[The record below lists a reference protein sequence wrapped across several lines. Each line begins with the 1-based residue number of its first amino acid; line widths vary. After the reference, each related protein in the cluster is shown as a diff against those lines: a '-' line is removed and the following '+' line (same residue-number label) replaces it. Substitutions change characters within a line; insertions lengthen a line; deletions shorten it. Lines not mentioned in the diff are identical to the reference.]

1 MGMSTHVTGFVS
13 PENENYK
20 KHSKVLIA
28 CIEAGISELPKE
40 TAEYFGSKYPEK
52 YLLEEKL
59 EVKIPTSEWG
69 NEYSFGFE
77 IIVSEIPDGVHK
89 IRFANSWQYYH

>member
-1 MGMSTHVTGFVS
+1 MGMSTHVTGFIS

-28 CIEAGISELPKE
+28 CIEAGISKLPKE

-59 EVKIPTSEWG
+59 EVKIPTSKWS
-69 NEYSFGFE
+69 NEYSSGFE

-89 IRFANSWQYYH
+89 IRFANSW

>member
-1 MGMSTHVTGFVS
+1 MGMSTRITGFVS
-13 PENENYK
+13 PVNENYK

-28 CIEAGISELPKE
+28 CIEAGIRELPKE
-40 TAEYFGSKYPEK
+40 TAEYFGSKYPEQ

-59 EVKIPTSEWG
+59 EIKIPKH
-69 NEYSFGFE
+69 EYREDMVEGFE

-89 IRFANSWQYYH
+89 IRFVNSW

>member
-1 MGMSTHVTGFVS
+1 MGMSTHIIGFVS

-20 KHSKVLIA
+20 KHAKVVIA
-28 CIEAGISELPKE
+28 CIEAGIKELPQE
-40 TAEYFGSKYPEK
+40 TAEYFGSRYPGR

-59 EVKIPTSEWG
+59 EINIPKH
-69 NEYSFGFE
+69 EYFGDETEGFE

-89 IRFANSWQYYH
+89 IRFVNSW